1 MHTSKLIAY
10 AKMALT
16 TSSDKVETSNSIFTL
31 FSKLDKSG
39 DGIVTVD
46 DLRGVYQA
54 QHHKKF
60 KSGEYTEGNACV
72 QFRD

>member
-1 MHTSKLIAY
+1 MKP
-10 AKMALT
+10 
-16 TSSDKVETSNSIFTL
+16 VTL
-31 FSKLDKSG
+31 HFSKLDKSG

-60 KSGEYTEGNACV
+60 KSGEYTEGERV
-72 QFRD
+72 FIRD

>member
-1 MHTSKLIAY
+1 MLI
-10 AKMALT
+10 L
-16 TSSDKVETSNSIFTL
+16 NSLPFR
-31 FSKLDKSG
+31 KLDKTG

-60 KSGEYTEGNACV
+60 KSGEYTEGKCGYT
-72 QFRD
+72 DYLTY

>member
-1 MHTSKLIAY
+1 MEIYVHRTVWKFHLRLWDRERVYLNWILMLI
-10 AKMALT
+10 L
-16 TSSDKVETSNSIFTL
+16 NSLRFR
-31 FSKLDKSG
+31 KLDKTG

-60 KSGEYTEGNACV
+60 KSGEYTEGK
-72 QFRD
+72 

>member
-1 MHTSKLIAY
+1 MQKCNLQHPPTKL
-10 AKMALT
+10 KP
-16 TSSDKVETSNSIFTL
+16 VTL
-31 FSKLDKSG
+31 HFSKLDKSG

-60 KSGEYTEGNACV
+60 KSGEYTEGERV
-72 QFRD
+72 FIRD